1 VTRPEPGASRTAAAL
16 AEAGLDPVVMPF
28 TRTVGLPVPEDRIAA
43 ARACD
48 AVVVTSAKALTHAPA
63 ALRAALAGKPVFTVG
78 DATAAAVPDDAGT
91 VLSADGD
98 ALALADLVASELPKG
113 RSVLYLCGHV
123 RTGTLEDALSDAGYA
138 PVLIETYD
146 VEKVSHMTDTLAK
159 ALDEAPPDAIMF
171 HSGVSAGL
179 FLEAVVDQ
187 DLSEVLEKI
196 AFFVISERVARR
208 LDAIPS
214 RSVTASPEPRD
225 DALVAC
231 VRRAL
236 AGRQAL
242 LPR

>member
-1 VTRPEPGASRTAAAL
+1 MTRPEPGASRTAAAL

-28 TRTVGLPVPEDRIAA
+28 TRTVGLPVPADRIAA
-43 ARACD
+43 AGACD
-48 AVVVTSAKALTHAPA
+48 AVVVTSAKALTHASA
-63 ALRAALAGKPVFTVG
+63 ALRAALAGKPVFAVG
-78 DATAAAVPDDAGT
+78 DASAAAVPADAGR

-113 RSVLYLCGHV
+113 RSVLYLCGRV
-123 RTGTLEDALSDAGYA
+123 RTGTLEDALSEAGYA

-146 VEKVSHMTDTLAK
+146 VEEVSRLTENLIEC
-159 ALDEAPPDAIMF
+159 LREAPPDAIMF

-179 FLEAVVDQ
+179 FLEAVAEHAFN
-187 DLSEVLEKI
+187 EVLETI
-196 AFFVISERVARR
+196 DFFVISERVARR

-231 VRRAL
+231 VRLAL
-236 AGRQAL
+236 AGR
-242 LPR
+242 